1 MFDFLKHLDIVKK
14 QTKNNLAM
22 IFIIIIGIILIALFW
37 YEQLDTA
44 LFITN
49 MYLTYLIYELWVT
62 SFENK
67 LWSHMSNHTIE
78 LFMLIGLSALLLLL
92 YLTNIKVALDI
103 HQKGKNKHST

>member
-1 MFDFLKHLDIVKK
+1 
-14 QTKNNLAM
+14 M
-22 IFIIIIGIILIALFW
+22 IFIIIGIILIALFW

-78 LFMLIGLSALLLLL
+78 LLMLIVLSALLLLL
-92 YLTNIKVALDI
+92 YLANIKVALDI

>member
-1 MFDFLKHLDIVKK
+1 
-14 QTKNNLAM
+14 M
-22 IFIIIIGIILIALFW
+22 IFIIIISIILIALFW

-67 LWSHMSNHTIE
+67 LWSHMSDHTIE
-78 LFMLIGLSALLLLL
+78 LLMLIGLSALLLAL
-92 YLTNIKVALDI
+92 YLANIKVALDI
-103 HQKGKNKHST
+103 HPKGKNKHST

>member
-1 MFDFLKHLDIVKK
+1 
-14 QTKNNLAM
+14 M

-67 LWSHMSNHTIE
+67 LWSHMSNHKIE

-92 YLTNIKVALDI
+92 YLANIKVALDI

>member
-1 MFDFLKHLDIVKK
+1 
-14 QTKNNLAM
+14 M
-22 IFIIIIGIILIALFW
+22 IFIIIISVILIALFW

-67 LWSHMSNHTIE
+67 LWSHMSDHTIE
-78 LFMLIGLSALLLLL
+78 LLMLIGLSALLLAL
-92 YLTNIKVALDI
+92 YLANIKVALDI

>member
-1 MFDFLKHLDIVKK
+1 
-14 QTKNNLAM
+14 M

-49 MYLTYLIYELWVT
+49 MYLTHLIYELWVT
-62 SFENK
+62 SFENR

-78 LFMLIGLSALLLLL
+78 LLMLIGLSALLLLL
-92 YLTNIKVALDI
+92 YLANIKVALDI
-103 HQKGKNKHST
+103 HQKSKNKGST

>member
-1 MFDFLKHLDIVKK
+1 
-14 QTKNNLAM
+14 M
-22 IFIIIIGIILIALFW
+22 IFIIIGIILIALFW

-78 LFMLIGLSALLLLL
+78 LLMLIVLSALLLLL
-92 YLTNIKVALDI
+92 YLANIKVALDI
-103 HQKGKNKHST
+103 HQKSKNKHST

>member
-1 MFDFLKHLDIVKK
+1 
-14 QTKNNLAM
+14 M
-22 IFIIIIGIILIALFW
+22 IFIIIISIILIALFW

-67 LWSHMSNHTIE
+67 LWSHMSDHTIE
-78 LFMLIGLSALLLLL
+78 LLMLIGLSALLLAL
-92 YLTNIKVALDI
+92 YLANIKVALDI

>member
-1 MFDFLKHLDIVKK
+1 
-14 QTKNNLAM
+14 M
-22 IFIIIIGIILIALFW
+22 IFIIIISIILIALFW

-67 LWSHMSNHTIE
+67 LWSHMSDHTIE
-78 LFMLIGLSALLLLL
+78 LLMLIGLSALLLAISQ
-92 YLTNIKVALDI
+92 TSK
-103 HQKGKNKHST
+103 

>member
-1 MFDFLKHLDIVKK
+1 
-14 QTKNNLAM
+14 M

-92 YLTNIKVALDI
+92 YLANIKVALDI
-103 HQKGKNKHST
+103 HQKGENKHST